1 MKKINKNDGSFNL
14 KQCTYSTIAH
24 THEIDNYPGSDYI
37 YNTTSNL
44 YNPSL
49 HKNNIIT
56 NLHRLFKYWIN
67 PIFKNFKNNL
77 ILTSVYRNK
86 EVNKIMGGVE
96 NSQHIYGYAADIAL
110 KDGTPTSNL
119 FNWCKTNLP
128 LYHQLIWEYPER
140 GEGSP
145 IYNRSNNTTGSKV
158 VRLMNPSLINYSKFS
173 WIHISYIEGNNQKI
187 NSISSTN
194 SKIHRTYEDENTFY
208 LDNFTHRIALANQ
221 SILK

>member
-1 MKKINKNDGSFNL
+1 MKTINKNDDSFNL

-24 THEIDNYPGSDYI
+24 TYEIDNYPGSDNI
-37 YNTTSNL
+37 YDTTSNL

-56 NLHRLFKYWIN
+56 NLHRLFKYCIN
-67 PIFKNFKNNL
+67 PISKNFKNNL

-86 EVNKIMGGVE
+86 KVNKIMGGVE

-128 LYHQLIWEYPER
+128 LYHQLIWEYPEKSNYSESY
-140 GEGSP
+140 GLHYKEG
-145 IYNRSNNTTGSKV
+145 YNSNKV
-158 VRLMNPSLINYSKFS
+158 VRLMDPTLRDKTLNIFSLGTVSP
-173 WIHISYIEGNNQKI
+173 
-187 NSISSTN
+187 
-194 SKIHRTYEDENTFY
+194 
-208 LDNFTHRIALANQ
+208 
-221 SILK
+221 